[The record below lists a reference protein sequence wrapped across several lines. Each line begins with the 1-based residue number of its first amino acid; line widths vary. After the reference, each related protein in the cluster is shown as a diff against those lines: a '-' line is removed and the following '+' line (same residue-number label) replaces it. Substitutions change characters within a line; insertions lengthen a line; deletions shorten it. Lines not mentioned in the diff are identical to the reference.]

1 MFSSTVLLKDINDSS
16 RVLGEL
22 FQKCLQNK
30 IKPFYL
36 YHCVPAMGVKHFM
49 TEVDVGTKIIEELYS
64 KLSALCIPLY
74 TVPLIGEKALAMP
87 YMKDIYEDKV

>member
-1 MFSSTVLLKDINDSS
+1 
-16 RVLGEL
+16 
-22 FQKCLQNK
+22 
-30 IKPFYL
+30 
-36 YHCVPAMGVKHFM
+36 MGVKHFM

-87 YMKDIYEDKV
+87 CMKEVYENKI

>member
-1 MFSSTVLLKDINDSS
+1 
-16 RVLGEL
+16 
-22 FQKCLQNK
+22 
-30 IKPFYL
+30 
-36 YHCVPAMGVKHFM
+36 M

-87 YMKDIYEDKV
+87 YMKDSYEDKV